1 MEIQRRWGKEK
12 MSWTGLT
19 DNPAQLIEEYK
30 LDFLSSSCGEEG
42 ATTTTVPTPDINF
55 SNHLATLIEEKTS
68 MDDIFK
74 YIDEAI
80 SKESQKEDSFI
91 KELSLVC
98 VKPCL
103 MDSQDDNDSII
114 LNEDA
119 FSAIVPIMQKY
130 VAQEK
135 ENDTALETAVL
146 DSMQKL
152 FSELSFPRDLPV
164 VVFDKLYEQGI
175 ISVEGFRFWKDHGKE
190 QQGHGVLRQHL
201 KNFFEELCSGDESD
215 SSD

>member
-1 MEIQRRWGKEK
+1 MNIGYLTFCRAGKGHDAPADSHAFRGDTITFYINTLPKILCTSLLLELF
-12 MSWTGLT
+12 THERAGLE
-19 DNPAQLIEEYK
+19 PGIC
-30 LDFLSSSCGEEG
+30 F
-42 ATTTTVPTPDINF
+42 
-55 SNHLATLIEEKTS
+55 
-68 MDDIFK
+68 
-74 YIDEAI
+74 EAI
-80 SKESQKEDSFI
+80 PKESQKEDSFI

-103 MDSQDDNDSII
+103 MDSQEDNDSII

-135 ENDTALETAVL
+135 ENDTTVETAVL

-190 QQGHGVLRQHL
+190 QQGRGY
-201 KNFFEELCSGDESD
+201 
-215 SSD
+215 